1 VRGEHIP
8 VQLEQP
14 HKWISLVSRK
24 CKKILKKFNLVI
36 TSQAKKS
43 PQQDHNVHF
52 DPNLEFKGLFMIN
65 LKLRIEFT
73 TDQAYQYQLKHLYI
87 ISTNTH
93 FIKTYSTGI

>member
-1 VRGEHIP
+1 MTQSATVRGVSSERRAHTSP
-8 VQLEQP
+8 AEQP

-43 PQQDHNVHF
+43 PQQGHNVHF

-73 TDQAYQYQLKHLYI
+73 TDQAYQC
-87 ISTNTH
+87 TN
-93 FIKTYSTGI
+93 